1 MGYLSV
7 LEHKGWDR
15 LIIQT
20 LAIRWTVRRQGWARR
35 LLEQVIREGR
45 EAGWGRF
52 ASGRRRQP
60 RSQDPLSGAGVSP
73 GVRLPDYYG
82 PGQHAH
88 RLVLALG
95 MSGRRHHELRRL
107 PGHGH
112 QGPARALPVCAAQ
125 TFLIGVVGWLVWW
138 WCGADT
144 SVNALTGLLFAL
156 GARVSSCC
164 IWRCSHGES
173 WANATYNVLIFQE
186 DK

>member
-20 LAIRWTVRRQGWARR
+20 LAIRWTIRRQGWARR

-45 EAGWGRF
+45 EAGWGAIRLEVADANPEARALYQGLGF
-52 ASGRRRQP
+52 R
-60 RSQDPLSGAGVSP
+60 P

-95 MSGRRHHELRRL
+95 NER
-107 PGHGH
+107 
-112 QGPARALPVCAAQ
+112 
-125 TFLIGVVGWLVWW
+125 
-138 WCGADT
+138 
-144 SVNALTGLLFAL
+144 
-156 GARVSSCC
+156 
-164 IWRCSHGES
+164 
-173 WANATYNVLIFQE
+173 QE
-186 DK
+186 PS

>member
-1 MGYLSV
+1 MLTVRVARTDDLGAIVKLERYCFPPEVAFGRSRWHYLLNQAKGRTLLLQDEKAQVMGYLSV

-45 EAGWGRF
+45 EAGWGAIRLEVADANPEARTLYQGLGF
-52 ASGRRRQP
+52 R
-60 RSQDPLSGAGVSP
+60 P

-95 MSGRRHHELRRL
+95 DER
-107 PGHGH
+107 
-112 QGPARALPVCAAQ
+112 
-125 TFLIGVVGWLVWW
+125 
-138 WCGADT
+138 
-144 SVNALTGLLFAL
+144 
-156 GARVSSCC
+156 
-164 IWRCSHGES
+164 
-173 WANATYNVLIFQE
+173 QE
-186 DK
+186 PS

>member
-1 MGYLSV
+1 MLPVRAARADDLGAIVTLERYCFPPEVAFGRSRWHYLLNQAKGRTLLLQDEKAQVMGYLSV

-45 EAGWGRF
+45 EAGWGAIRLEVADANPEARTLYQGLGF
-52 ASGRRRQP
+52 R
-60 RSQDPLSGAGVSP
+60 P

-95 MSGRRHHELRRL
+95 DER
-107 PGHGH
+107 
-112 QGPARALPVCAAQ
+112 
-125 TFLIGVVGWLVWW
+125 
-138 WCGADT
+138 
-144 SVNALTGLLFAL
+144 
-156 GARVSSCC
+156 
-164 IWRCSHGES
+164 
-173 WANATYNVLIFQE
+173 QE
-186 DK
+186 PS

>member
-1 MGYLSV
+1 MLTVRVARTDDLGAIVKLERYCFPPEVAFGRSRWHYLLNQAKGRTLLLQDEKAQVMGYVSV

-45 EAGWGRF
+45 EAGWGAIRLEVADANPEARTLYQGLGF
-52 ASGRRRQP
+52 R
-60 RSQDPLSGAGVSP
+60 P

-95 MSGRRHHELRRL
+95 DER
-107 PGHGH
+107 
-112 QGPARALPVCAAQ
+112 
-125 TFLIGVVGWLVWW
+125 
-138 WCGADT
+138 
-144 SVNALTGLLFAL
+144 
-156 GARVSSCC
+156 
-164 IWRCSHGES
+164 
-173 WANATYNVLIFQE
+173 QE
-186 DK
+186 PS

>member
-1 MGYLSV
+1 MLTVRAARADDLGAIVKLERYCFPPEVAFGRSRWHYLLNQGKGRTLLLQDEKAQVMGYLSV

-45 EAGWGRF
+45 EAGWGAIRLEVADANPEARALYQGLGF
-52 ASGRRRQP
+52 R
-60 RSQDPLSGAGVSP
+60 P

-95 MSGRRHHELRRL
+95 DER
-107 PGHGH
+107 
-112 QGPARALPVCAAQ
+112 
-125 TFLIGVVGWLVWW
+125 
-138 WCGADT
+138 
-144 SVNALTGLLFAL
+144 
-156 GARVSSCC
+156 
-164 IWRCSHGES
+164 
-173 WANATYNVLIFQE
+173 QE
-186 DK
+186 PS